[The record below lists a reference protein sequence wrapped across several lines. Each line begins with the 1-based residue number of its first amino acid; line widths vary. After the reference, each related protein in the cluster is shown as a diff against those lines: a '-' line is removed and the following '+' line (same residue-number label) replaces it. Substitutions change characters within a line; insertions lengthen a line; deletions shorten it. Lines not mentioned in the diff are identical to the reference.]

1 MLRHYLRKRLSTS
14 RFQIQAKRLCIH
26 AANDSN
32 YVGCDCKIYYFACV
46 KGIKPF
52 EVLLLEGQDG

>member
-1 MLRHYLRKRLSTS
+1 MQQTTPTMLDVIA
-14 RFQIQAKRLCIH
+14 IQ
-26 AANDSN
+26 
-32 YVGCDCKIYYFACV
+32 YFACI